1 MIASKYQFNRKEI
14 NNGGREGPREHD
26 LSKTES
32 RDQREINQDDR
43 VGGHGTHLPPQTH
56 KKIHLHVD
64 QSPLKTNCQLVD
76 LCKKDTQRI
85 RQKRKRSNQIRTCV
99 PGRGGDSP

>member
-43 VGGHGTHLPPQTH
+43 GGGQGTHFPHRH
-56 KKIHLHVD
+56 KK
-64 QSPLKTNCQLVD
+64 K
-76 LCKKDTQRI
+76 
-85 RQKRKRSNQIRTCV
+85 
-99 PGRGGDSP
+99 